1 LTVFDHHLA
10 VPSLRGAYGVR
21 NAAAISHVSVQR
33 TKGMFRPAS
42 RPYPLVL
49 FLLRVGLQLLLLLLL
64 RLLCFSTSTTSENT
78 LAFSAFP

>member
-1 LTVFDHHLA
+1 
-10 VPSLRGAYGVR
+10 
-21 NAAAISHVSVQR
+21 
-33 TKGMFRPAS
+33 MFRPAS
-42 RPYPLVL
+42 RLYPLVL